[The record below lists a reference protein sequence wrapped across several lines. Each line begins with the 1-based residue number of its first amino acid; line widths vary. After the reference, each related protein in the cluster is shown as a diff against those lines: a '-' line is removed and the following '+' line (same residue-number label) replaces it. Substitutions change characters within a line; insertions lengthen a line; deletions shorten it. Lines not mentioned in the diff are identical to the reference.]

1 LRDGRGQKSR
11 QNGRLFNDNAG
22 RWGIGVD
29 RRVVFFSANAPGVKD
44 EEAQN
49 FSLPAQENETF
60 FERGRGS
67 KEHDGDSRC
76 DHAAS
81 LLAMTADGLG

>member
-11 QNGRLFNDNAG
+11 QNGRLFNDNAD

-60 FERGRGS
+60 FSSEEGGLKSMTETRG
-67 KEHDGDSRC
+67 
-76 DHAAS
+76 ATM
-81 LLAMTADGLG
+81 LLRFWR